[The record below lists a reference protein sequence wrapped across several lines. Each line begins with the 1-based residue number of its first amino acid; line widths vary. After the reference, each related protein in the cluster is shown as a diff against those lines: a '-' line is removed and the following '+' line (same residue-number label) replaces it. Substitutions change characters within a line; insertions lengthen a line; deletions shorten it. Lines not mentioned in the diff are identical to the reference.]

1 MRRIGHT
8 IHTTTDIPLIDR
20 TTRYDIPVL
29 SVARTLIDI
38 ARTTSAEA
46 LTTALD
52 SAMRDG
58 GTSRDFL
65 HRRINALRA
74 SGRQGPKQLLAVM
87 EGAEITRGG
96 QSWLEREVL
105 RLLDAPGLPRP
116 ATQVV
121 LGRRGDKL
129 VRVDFLFP
137 GTPIVVEALGY
148 RWHRSGAQMSI
159 DAQRANELLLRGFIP
174 LQFTYS
180 QVVEEASMVV
190 ETIRIALSR
199 HSGQF
204 L

>member
-1 MRRIGHT
+1 
-8 IHTTTDIPLIDR
+8 
-20 TTRYDIPVL
+20 
-29 SVARTLIDI
+29 
-38 ARTTSAEA
+38 
-46 LTTALD
+46 
-52 SAMRDG
+52 
-58 GTSRDFL
+58 
-65 HRRINALRA
+65 
-74 SGRQGPKQLLAVM
+74 M